1 MTICIIPARQGSK
14 RLKNKNILNFF
25 GKPMIYYPI
34 KAAIRSKLFSNVF
47 VSTDSMKIKALSEKY
62 GANVL
67 KLRAKHLSDDKTN
80 VKDVLKDFL
89 VNNNFKNEKY
99 VCCIYPTSVLINPNI
114 IRKAYSK
121 FKKDNSNMLISL
133 CPFSNPPDR
142 AFEIKKN
149 NVRLTNI
156 ENQNKRSQDLKKKYF
171 DTGTLYF
178 FKLKHFLKK
187 NELFPKK
194 MSYFLLNELNSQD
207 INTKQDMELAK
218 IKYKLKSN
226 V

>member
-47 VSTDSMKIKALSEKY
+47 VSTDSKKIKALSEKY

-89 VNNNFKNEKY
+89 VNNNFKMKNMY
-99 VCCIYPTSVLINPNI
+99 VVFILQVC
-114 IRKAYSK
+114 
-121 FKKDNSNMLISL
+121 
-133 CPFSNPPDR
+133 
-142 AFEIKKN
+142 
-149 NVRLTNI
+149 
-156 ENQNKRSQDLKKKYF
+156 
-171 DTGTLYF
+171 
-178 FKLKHFLKK
+178 
-187 NELFPKK
+187 
-194 MSYFLLNELNSQD
+194 
-207 INTKQDMELAK
+207 
-218 IKYKLKSN
+218 
-226 V
+226 

>member
-1 MTICIIPARQGSK
+1 
-14 RLKNKNILNFF
+14 
-25 GKPMIYYPI
+25 MIYYPI

-47 VSTDSMKIKALSEKY
+47 VSTDSKKIKALSEKY

-142 AFEIKKN
+142 AFEIKN

-156 ENQNKRSQDLKKKYF
+156 ENQNKRSQDLKKI
-171 DTGTLYF
+171 
-178 FKLKHFLKK
+178 FLMQALVFLNLNIFEKK
-187 NELFPKK
+187 
-194 MSYFLLNELNSQD
+194 
-207 INTKQDMELAK
+207 
-218 IKYKLKSN
+218 
-226 V
+226 